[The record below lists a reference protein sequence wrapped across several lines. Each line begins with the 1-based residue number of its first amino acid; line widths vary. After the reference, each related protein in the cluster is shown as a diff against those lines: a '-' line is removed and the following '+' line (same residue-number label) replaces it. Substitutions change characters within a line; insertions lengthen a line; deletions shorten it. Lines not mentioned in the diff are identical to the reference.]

1 MSSTD
6 RILSVLAFV
15 VSASKPVSPQDI
27 AAGLDLPIST
37 VYRLLSHLKTWGF
50 ISDSTQKSRYS
61 AGAVGLQMS
70 QQFMEHS
77 FLFDA
82 ARPALQRLASRS
94 QETVAL
100 IVSNQYQTICV
111 DMIESPQALRCSFSV
126 GKGQS
131 LTRGAS
137 AKTLLAF
144 STPAIQQAILA
155 KHLPNP
161 AEQVDLNQQLARI
174 KAQGYGVSV
183 GELDPGVWGVAAP
196 ILKRKALQGII
207 AIMAPHS
214 RVMGKE
220 PILIQEALNCAASI
234 NEYVELQQ

>member
-15 VSASKPVSPQDI
+15 VSAAKPVSPQDI
-27 AAGLDLPIST
+27 ATGLDLPIST

-50 ISDSTQKSRYS
+50 ITDSTQKSRYT
-61 AGAVGLQMS
+61 AGAVSLQMS
-70 QQFMEHS
+70 QQFMTHS

-82 ARPALQRLASRS
+82 ARPTLQRLASRT

-111 DMIESPQALRCSFSV
+111 DMIESPQALRCSFAV

-131 LTRGAS
+131 LVRGAS

-144 STPAIQQAILA
+144 SHPAMQDTILA
-155 KHLPNP
+155 QHLPNL
-161 AEQVDLNQQLARI
+161 AEQAELRAQLQRI
-174 KAQGYGVSV
+174 QTQGYGVSV

-196 ILKRKALQGII
+196 IMKRKALQGII

-220 PILIQEALNCAASI
+220 PILIQEVLDCAASI

>member
-15 VSASKPVSPQDI
+15 VSAAKPVSPQEI
-27 AAGLDLPIST
+27 AAGLALPIST
-37 VYRLLSHLKTWGF
+37 VYRLLTHLKTWGF

-61 AGAVGLQMS
+61 AGAVSLQMS
-70 QQFMEHS
+70 QQFMAHS

-82 ARPALQRLASRS
+82 ARPALQRLSSRT

-144 STPAIQQAILA
+144 SSTHMQQAVLS
-155 KHLPNP
+155 KYLPDP
-161 AEQVDLNQQLARI
+161 AQQAELQQQLQRI
-174 KAQGYGVSV
+174 KTQGYGVSV
-183 GELDPGVWGVAAP
+183 GELDPGVWGAAAP
-196 ILKRKALQGII
+196 IFKRQALQGIV

-220 PILIQEALNCAASI
+220 PILIQAVLDCAASI